1 MRLVTV
7 LSVTALTVLSA
18 ASSLR
23 ATVTTFTFE
32 QSRAVSDADWCKD
45 AGESRDEERF
55 CEVRQLSMAAP
66 STFEVT
72 TGNGGVW
79 IEGSSRRDI
88 QILARVI
95 ATGRSEADAQ
105 ALAARVSIQTSG
117 GRLVADGPRSEN
129 RASWW
134 VSYRIETPRQLN
146 IDATTSNGS
155 VSVIGVS
162 GTIHA
167 ETDNGSVR
175 LQDVSGDVKAR
186 TSNGSLNIDL
196 SGNTWSGSG
205 LDATT
210 SNGSLNVTM
219 PRDYNAHLVATTNNG
234 SLRVDRPVTMQGRI
248 GKDIDTT
255 LGRGGPTLRFR
266 TSNGSLKI
274 NEK

>member
-7 LSVTALTVLSA
+7 LCVTALTVLST

-23 ATVTTFTFE
+23 ATVTTFNFE
-32 QSRAVSDADWCKD
+32 QSRAVSDADWCKEV
-45 AGESRDEERF
+45 GESRDSERF

-66 STFEVT
+66 STFEVST
-72 TGNGGVW
+72 ANGGVW
-79 IEGSSRRDI
+79 IDGSSRRDL
-88 QILARVI
+88 QILARVV

-134 VSYRIETPRQLN
+134 VSYRIDAPKQLN
-146 IDATTSNGS
+146 IDATTANGS
-155 VSVIGVS
+155 VSITGITGS
-162 GTIHA
+162 IRA
-167 ETDNGSVR
+167 ESDNGSVR

-186 TSNGSLNIDL
+186 TSNGSVNIDL
-196 SGNTWSGSG
+196 GGNTWSGAG
-205 LDATT
+205 LEATT
-210 SNGSLNVTM
+210 SNGSLNVNM
-219 PRDYNAHLVATTNNG
+219 PRDYNAHLIATSNNG

-248 GKDIDTT
+248 GKEIDTT
-255 LGRGGPTLRFR
+255 LGKGGPTIRFR
-266 TSNGSLKI
+266 TSNGSLHI